1 MFKPHIL
8 IFNIRG
14 DTMDKNLANEL
25 FFAKEAANYLGI
37 TTQRLNTLVK
47 EEKIEPLKKTPSGTI
62 FHIDELN
69 KRREEQRIFT
79 KIGQGGGKG
88 MFKLDSKN
96 KLEALNFATLMN
108 ALGVT
113 EQRLDPLFSEF
124 GETVDIAIPLKDN
137 SVIEKYVEFFGAD
150 KQILLKEHDVAERA
164 FSNLKETDEIIKRGD
179 QYYPPLLEATEQAP
193 RFLYIRGK
201 KSLLFEK
208 RTVALVGS
216 RQASDKAKY
225 NTRRL
230 AAQLGENGITIVSG
244 LAKGID
250 VTAHVEAL
258 RRGFNT
264 IAVIGTNLNQ
274 YYPAENKEVQLM
286 IEKKGL
292 VVSQFSPANKTQRW
306 FFPLRNGV
314 MSGLSL
320 ATVIME
326 AGETSGA
333 LKQADFALK
342 QGREVLI
349 PRSALEIE
357 SITWPARY
365 VKKGAKVVTS
375 PKDVLEK
382 LAESNIFKVDEDYQ
396 QQTLDDFFNQDAEE
410 TKQSKGQWINQISDG
425 D

>member
-1 MFKPHIL
+1 
-8 IFNIRG
+8 
-14 DTMDKNLANEL
+14 MDNNLADKL
-25 FFAKEAANYLGI
+25 FFAKEAADYLGI

-47 EEKIEPLKKTPSGTI
+47 EGKIVPLKKTPSGTI
-62 FHIDELN
+62 FYIDELN
-69 KRREEQRIFT
+69 KRREEQSIFS
-79 KIGQGGGKG
+79 KVDQGGGKG
-88 MFKLDSKN
+88 MFQMDSKN
-96 KLEALNFATLMN
+96 KVEALNFATIMN
-108 ALGVT
+108 ALSIT
-113 EQRLDPLFSEF
+113 EQRLDPLFSSFSES
-124 GETVDIAIPLKDN
+124 VDITKRLIDS
-137 SVIEKYVEFFGAD
+137 SVINEYVDFFSVDKLQLMKEFE
-150 KQILLKEHDVAERA
+150 LAERA
-164 FSNLKETDEIIKRGD
+164 FSQLKETDEIIKRGD
-179 QYYPPLLEATEQAP
+179 QDYPPLLEATEQAP

-216 RQASDKAKY
+216 RQASDKAKE
-225 NTRRL
+225 NTKRL
-230 AAQLGENGITIVSG
+230 TARLGDNGITIVSG

-292 VVSQFSPANKTQRW
+292 VVSQFSPANKTERW

-349 PRSALEIE
+349 PRSALEIK
-357 SITWPARY
+357 SISWPAKY
-365 VKKGAKVVTS
+365 VEKGAKVVTS

-382 LAESNIFKVDEDYQ
+382 LAESNIFKVDESYK
-396 QQTLDDFFNQDAEE
+396 QQTIQDIISDTSEE
-410 TKQSKGQWINQISDG
+410 TKQSKGQWINQMSEG
-425 D
+425 E

>member
-1 MFKPHIL
+1 
-8 IFNIRG
+8 
-14 DTMDKNLANEL
+14 MDNNLADKL
-25 FFAKEAANYLGI
+25 FFAKEAADYLGI

-47 EEKIEPLKKTPSGTI
+47 EGKIVPLKKTPSGTI
-62 FHIDELN
+62 FYIDELN
-69 KRREEQRIFT
+69 KRREEQSIFS
-79 KIGQGGGKG
+79 KVDQGGGKG
-88 MFKLDSKN
+88 MFQMDSKN
-96 KLEALNFATLMN
+96 KVEALNFATIMN
-108 ALGVT
+108 ALSIT
-113 EQRLDPLFSEF
+113 EQRLDPLFSSFSES
-124 GETVDIAIPLKDN
+124 VDITKRLIDS
-137 SVIEKYVEFFGAD
+137 SVINEYVDFFSVDKLQLMKEFDLAEKAFSH
-150 KQILLKEHDVAERA
+150 LKE
-164 FSNLKETDEIIKRGD
+164 SDEIIKRGD
-179 QYYPPLLEATEQAP
+179 QDYPPLLEATEQAP

-216 RQASDKAKY
+216 RQASDKAKE
-225 NTRRL
+225 NTKRL
-230 AAQLGENGITIVSG
+230 TARLGDNGITIVSG

-292 VVSQFSPANKTQRW
+292 VVSQFSPANKTERW

-349 PRSALEIE
+349 PRSALEIK
-357 SITWPARY
+357 SISWPAKY
-365 VKKGAKVVTS
+365 VEKGAKVVTS

-382 LAESNIFKVDEDYQ
+382 LAESNIFKVDESYK
-396 QQTLDDFFNQDAEE
+396 QQTIQDIISDTSEE
-410 TKQSKGQWINQISDG
+410 TKQSKGQWINQMSEG
-425 D
+425 E

>member
-1 MFKPHIL
+1 MGNIL
-8 IFNIRG
+8 
-14 DTMDKNLANEL
+14 AQEL
-25 FFAKEAANYLGI
+25 FFSKEAANYLGI

-47 EEKIEPLKKTPSGTI
+47 EGKIVPLKKSSSGTI
-62 FHIDELN
+62 FHIDELK
-69 KRREEQRIFT
+69 KRREEQRIF
-79 KIGQGGGKG
+79 QNFNHGGGKG
-88 MFKLDSKN
+88 MFQLDTKE
-96 KLEALNFATLMN
+96 KVEALNFATLMN
-108 ALGVT
+108 ALDIT
-113 EQRLDPLFSEF
+113 EQRLEPQFDEFSEQI
-124 GETVDIAIPLKDN
+124 DLAIPINDKRVL
-137 SVIEKYVEFFGAD
+137 SKYAAFFD
-150 KQILLKEHDVAERA
+150 ISMDRLSREYSSAEQA
-164 FSNLKETDEIIKRGD
+164 FSNLHDTDEILKRGSQD
-179 QYYPPLLEATEQAP
+179 YPPLLAKTEQAP

-216 RQASDKAKY
+216 RQASEKGKE

-230 AAQLGENGITIVSG
+230 TIKLGENGITIVSG

-250 VTAHVEAL
+250 VTAHLEAL
-258 RRGFNT
+258 ERGYNT

-342 QGREVLI
+342 QGREVFI
-349 PRSALEIE
+349 PMSALKMK
-357 SITWPARY
+357 SISWPAKY
-365 VKKGAKVVTS
+365 VSKGAKVVVY
-375 PKDVLEK
+375 PKDVLER
-382 LAESNIFKVDEDYQ
+382 LAESNIFRVDRIEEK
-396 QQTLDDFFNQDAEE
+396 QQTIDDLMKEMSDE
-410 TKQSKGQWINQISDG
+410 TKQPKAQWIKQMIADG
-425 D
+425 N

>member
-1 MFKPHIL
+1 
-8 IFNIRG
+8 
-14 DTMDKNLANEL
+14 MDNNLANDL
-25 FFAKEAANYLGI
+25 FFSKEAADYLGI

-47 EEKIEPLKKTPSGTI
+47 EGKIVPLKKNSSGTI

-69 KRREEQRIFT
+69 KRRDEQRIFS
-79 KIGQGGGKG
+79 KVGQGGGRG
-88 MFKLDSKN
+88 MFQLDSKN
-96 KLEALNFATLMN
+96 KIEALNFATLMN
-108 ALGVT
+108 ALNMT
-113 EQRLDPLFSEF
+113 EQRLDPMFSSF
-124 GETVDIAIPLKDN
+124 GEKVDVTERLINGSVLKQ
-137 SVIEKYVEFFGAD
+137 YVDFFDVDKLQLMKEFD
-150 KQILLKEHDVAERA
+150 LAERA
-164 FSNLKETDEIIKRGD
+164 FSHLKEFDEIIKRGD
-179 QYYPPLLEATEQAP
+179 QDYPPLLEETEQAP

-216 RQASDKAKY
+216 RQASDKAKE
-225 NTRRL
+225 NTKRL
-230 AAQLGENGITIVSG
+230 TARLGDNGITIVSG

-274 YYPAENKEVQLM
+274 YYPAENKEVQMM

-292 VVSQFSPANKTQRW
+292 VVSQFSPANKTERW

-349 PRSALEIE
+349 PRSALEIK
-357 SITWPARY
+357 SISWPAKY
-365 VKKGAKVVTS
+365 VEKGAKVVTS

-382 LAESNIFKVDEDYQ
+382 LAESNIFKVDESYQ
-396 QQTLDDFFNQDAEE
+396 QQTLQDIISDTSEE
-410 TKQSKGQWINQISDG
+410 IKQSKGQWIDQMSDG
-425 D
+425 E